1 MRYYELSLLGKVEV
15 GGKKI
20 KEEELEM
27 ALLASVKCTILAAP
41 CPQRSRMLA
50 TLYKDEATARL
61 SVFPFLEKVFME
73 RILKKSIPSPLPSL

>member
-1 MRYYELSLLGKVEV
+1 MRYYELSLIGKTEI

-27 ALLASVKCTILAAP
+27 ALMASVKCTILAAP

-50 TLYKDEATARL
+50 TLYKDELTARL
-61 SVFPFLEKVFME
+61 PVFSFLEKVFME
-73 RILKKSIPSPLPSL
+73 RILKKCVTRFL